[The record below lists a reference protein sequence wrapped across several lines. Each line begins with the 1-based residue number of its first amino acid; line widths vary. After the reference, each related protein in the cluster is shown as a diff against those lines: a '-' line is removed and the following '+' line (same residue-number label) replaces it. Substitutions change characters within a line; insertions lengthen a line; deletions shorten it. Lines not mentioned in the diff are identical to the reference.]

1 MKRFLFFLFPILV
14 ILTAGLAVIGI
25 LQVRSVEERMMDD
38 LRRKVTAL
46 AESIEVSSRDL
57 FQNYRRLPAQRL
69 VNSFDKRERLQG
81 CVLYDSTGRILASS
95 ERIASWQNE
104 PNPFLISVLRNHEPS
119 SGTVRLGELKLYIYA
134 TPVQDETG
142 RFLGIVE
149 IVHDTSYLYPVQTA
163 LWKRM
168 SFILFIMIS
177 LIVITLFFIQR
188 RLFIAPVLKLTDWF
202 GRFQRGEVENA
213 IALRADGEL
222 GRLADEVEQVALS
235 LRVAR
240 KAMTRE
246 AESRL
251 TKEDRWTEAKLK
263 DLVQAKFGTAS
274 FFVVANREPY
284 IHELDPPG
292 PPRCVRPASGV
303 VTAIDPILKA
313 SGGTWIAHG
322 SGKADFL
329 SANSR
334 GKLGV
339 PPEDPR
345 YILKRVR
352 LTKEEENGYY
362 YGFSNEGLWPLCHVT
377 HTRPIFR
384 ESDWQTYK
392 AVNRKFADAVLD
404 ELPVQKAYVFI
415 QDYHFTLL
423 GRMIKEKRPD
433 VSVAL
438 FWHIPWPNPEI
449 VAICPYYR
457 EILEGMLG
465 CDLLG
470 FHVQVHCNNF
480 LDTVNRLLE
489 SRVDTERFTVV
500 RNEKETAVRAF
511 PISVDDAM
519 GRPLPE
525 DGRLI
530 QEIVREYDLE
540 GKTVAIG
547 VDRIDYTK
555 GIVERFQA
563 VDRFLEKHPEYRNR
577 FVFIQIGAPSRVHIK
592 RYHDL
597 GGEIDELV
605 EKLNWKH
612 SDSSWK
618 PILYLK
624 RHFTPDEIRPFYKR
638 ADICIVSSLHD
649 GMNLVAKE
657 YVTARSDGNGVLM
670 LSIFTGASRELG
682 ETVPINPYATE
693 DFADKIFQ
701 AVEMPEEEKRRRMRS
716 LRATVSEYNVYR
728 WASQIVSEWTALPTG
743 TT

>member
-1 MKRFLFFLFPILV
+1 MKRLLFFLFPILV
-14 ILTAGLAVIGI
+14 ILTAGFGLFGF
-25 LQVRSVEERMMDD
+25 LQVRSVEERMTDD

-46 AESIEVSSRDL
+46 AESIGASSRHL
-57 FQNYRRLPAQRL
+57 FLSFQPGPAQRL
-69 VNSFDKRERLQG
+69 VDSFDRRERLQG
-81 CVLYDSTGRILASS
+81 CALHDSTGRLLAVS
-95 ERIASWQNE
+95 ERMSGWRDIGD
-104 PNPFLISVLRNHEPS
+104 PVLRETLTTRQSAGDTLFFN
-119 SGTVRLGELKLYIYA
+119 GTTLFVYASPVFDDDGRL
-134 TPVQDETG
+134 
-142 RFLGIVE
+142 LGIVE
-149 IVHDTSYLYPVQTA
+149 ILHDTSYLYPVQTA
-163 LWKRM
+163 LWRRF
-168 SFILFIMIS
+168 SIVLFAMTV
-177 LIVITLFFIQR
+177 LIVTALFLIQR
-188 RLFIAPVLKLTDWF
+188 RLFTLPILRMADWF
-202 GRFQRGEVENA
+202 DRFQKGETDA
-213 IALRADGEL
+213 PRPPAMQGEL
-222 GRLADEVEQVALS
+222 RRLADEVEQAALT

-240 KAMTRE
+240 KAISRE
-246 AESRL
+246 AAARMKKEDLWTESRL
-251 TKEDRWTEAKLK
+251 R
-263 DLVQAKFGTAS
+263 DLVHARLGVSS
-274 FFVVANREPY
+274 FFVVSNREPY
-284 IHELDPPG
+284 IHELNPPG

-303 VTAIDPILKA
+303 VTALDPILRA

-329 SANSR
+329 AVNSK

-377 HTRPIFR
+377 HTRPVFR
-384 ESDWQTYK
+384 ETDWKTYRE
-392 AVNRKFADAVLD
+392 VNRKFADAVLD
-404 ELPVQKAYVFI
+404 ELPVGKAFVFI

-449 VAICPYYR
+449 FAICPYYA
-457 EILEGMLG
+457 EILDGMLG

-470 FHVQVHCNNF
+470 FHVQIHCNNF

-489 SRVDTERFTVV
+489 CRVDTERFTVV
-500 RNEKETAVRAF
+500 RNEKETAVRSF

-525 DGRLI
+525 DGDAIR
-530 QEIVREYDLE
+530 EIDREYDLQ
-540 GKTVAIG
+540 GKIVAIG

-555 GIVERFQA
+555 GIAERLQA
-563 VDRFLEKHPEYRNR
+563 VDRFLDKHPEYRNR
-577 FVFIQIGAPSRVHIK
+577 FAFIQIGAPSRVHIK

-612 SDSSWK
+612 SDGTWK
-618 PILYLK
+618 PVLYLK

-638 ADICIVSSLHD
+638 SDICIVSSLHD

-657 YVTARSDGNGVLM
+657 YVTARTGDDGVLL

-682 ETVPINPYATE
+682 ESVSINPYATE
-693 DFADKIFQ
+693 EFADRIFQ

-716 LRATVSEYNVYR
+716 LRATVSEYNIYR
-728 WASQIVSEWTALPTG
+728 WAGQIVSEWTALPPAG
-743 TT
+743 